1 MTGKKAPR
9 RVRTP
14 TVLQMEAVECGAAA
28 LAIVLGYH
36 GRFVPLEELREACG
50 ISRDGS
56 KAGSIVKVAKQY
68 GLGARGFRYGAEQAL
83 SGPFPAIAFW
93 NFNHFLVIEGTAKGK
108 VFLNDPALGP
118 RSVPMDEF
126 VESYSGVLLT
136 FTKEEGFTPG
146 GRPPGILSQLVRLGR
161 PYLSQ
166 VGFIAMVG
174 ALLAL
179 PGFVLPGF
187 NAVFVDQIL
196 VGRRTEWLGP
206 LVLFM
211 LGGAVLVAGLTWLKD
226 IHLLRLR
233 MQLSLR
239 RSADFFWHVLRLPAA
254 FFGQRYLGDIANR
267 VGCVE
272 SIAVLLARD
281 IGGSFADGFTALL
294 VLVLMSLLS
303 LPLAA
308 LALLAALLN
317 VFALRWLERARS
329 DAAARV
335 QCDSSTLFAT
345 SVIGLRT
352 IETIKATGSENDY
365 FAKWAGHHARSVTSE
380 QKMARLEQ
388 ISSIAPV
395 LLSGVTNAVV
405 LGLGGLEV
413 MNGTL
418 SLGALIAFQAL
429 FVAIGGPVQSMV
441 AAASQSQE
449 ASAYLARL
457 DDIFRYPLDWRHHP
471 ATSPLPVA
479 PAVDGAS
486 GGLRLV
492 DVSFGY
498 NPLEPPL
505 IEGFN
510 LDVPPGGWVALV
522 GGSGSGKS
530 TIAKMVSGLYRPR
543 QGEIYLDGRPIASL
557 DRRHLA
563 SMVAMVDQEIVLFR
577 SSLRD
582 NICLWDP
589 SIPFEQLVAAA
600 RDAQLLDTI
609 EAMPG
614 YFDARIEESGRNL
627 SGGQRQRLEI
637 ARALVMQPSLLI
649 LDEATSAL
657 DPITE
662 QSVMEALRRRGMTCI
677 VVAHRL
683 STIRDA
689 DEIIVL
695 ERGRIVER
703 GSHDALLAAGG
714 AYARLISEEQP

>member
-1 MTGKKAPR
+1 M
-9 RVRTP
+9 RTP

-28 LAIVLGYH
+28 LAIVLGYF

-50 ISRDGS
+50 VSRDGS

-68 GLGARGFRYGAEQAL
+68 GLGARGFRYDAQKAL

-93 NFNHFLVIEGTAKGK
+93 NFNHFLVVEGTAKGK
-108 VFLNDPALGP
+108 VFLNDPAIGP

-136 FTKEEGFTPG
+136 FTREDGFTPG
-146 GRPPGILSQLVRLGR
+146 GRPPGVLSQLVRLGR
-161 PYLSQ
+161 PYLAQ
-166 VGFIAMVG
+166 VGFIAMIG

-187 NAVFVDQIL
+187 NAIFVDQIL

-211 LGGAVLVAGLTWLKD
+211 LGGAVLVAVLTWLKD
-226 IHLLRLR
+226 VHLLRLR

-267 VGCVE
+267 VGSVE
-272 SIAVLLARD
+272 NIAALLTRD
-281 IGGSFADGFTALL
+281 IGGSFVDGFTAVL

-303 LPLAA
+303 LDLAA
-308 LALLAALLN
+308 LALFAALMN
-317 VFALRWLERARS
+317 VLFLRWLERARC

-335 QCDSSTLFAT
+335 QCDSGKLYAT

-352 IETIKATGSENDY
+352 IETIKATGSEDDY
-365 FAKWAGHHARSVTSE
+365 FAKWAGHHARSVMSE

-388 ISSIAPV
+388 ISGIAPV
-395 LLSGVTNAVV
+395 LLSGITSAVV

-429 FVAIGGPVQSMV
+429 FVAIGGPVQRMV
-441 AAASQSQE
+441 EAASQTQQ
-449 ASAYLARL
+449 ASAHLSRL
-457 DDIFRYPLDWRHHP
+457 DDVFRYPLDWRHHP
-471 ATSPLPVA
+471 PASPLPA
-479 PAVDGAS
+479 PPLPAGAP
-486 GGLRLV
+486 GGLLLV

-510 LDVPPGGWVALV
+510 LDVAPGGWVALV

-543 QGEIYLDGRPIASL
+543 HGEIYLDGRPITSF

-563 SMVAMVDQEIVLFR
+563 SMVAMVDQEIALFR
-577 SSLRD
+577 ASLRD
-582 NICLWDP
+582 NICLWDA
-589 SIPFEQLVAAA
+589 SLPFEHLVAAA
-600 RDAQLLDTI
+600 RDAQMLDTI

-614 YFDARIEESGRNL
+614 YFDAWIEEGGRNL
-627 SGGQRQRLEI
+627 SGGQRQQLEI
-637 ARALVMQPSLLI
+637 ARALVMEPSLLI

-662 QSVMEALRRRGMTCI
+662 LAVIEALRRRGMTCI
-677 VVAHRL
+677 MVAHRL

-703 GSHDALLAAGG
+703 GSHAALLAAGG
-714 AYARLISEEQP
+714 AYVRLIREEQP